1 MSNEDPRIT
10 TMRQQLG
17 RLETVKARA
26 NADYMQA
33 LENGDDDSA
42 CVAAQEYAN
51 ADQERVN
58 LVNTAQRI
66 AYAEQVSAPRQPT
79 REELNAM
86 PIEQMTEDQR
96 HWWFSQ
102 QSKHGFDSDAYRAG
116 KIHVATNPSRGR

>member
-1 MSNEDPRIT
+1 MGNEDPRIT

-42 CVAAQEYAN
+42 CMAAQEYAN

-58 LVNTAQRI
+58 LLNTAQRI
-66 AYAEQVSAPRQPT
+66 AYSEQAAVPRQPS
-79 REELNAM
+79 REELNNM
-86 PIEQMTEDQR
+86 RLEDMTEPQR
-96 HWWFSQ
+96 EWWFSQ
-102 QSKHGFDSDAYRAG
+102 QSKHGFDRDGYLAG
-116 KIHVATNPSRGR
+116 KIHVANNPTRGR

>member
-1 MSNEDPRIT
+1 MSEDPRIT

-42 CVAAQEYAN
+42 CMAAQEYAN

-58 LVNTAQRI
+58 LLNTAQRI
-66 AYAEQVSAPRQPT
+66 AYAEQAAAPQQPS
-79 REELNAM
+79 REQLNAM
-86 PIEQMTEDQR
+86 KLEDMTEPQR

-102 QSKHGFDSDAYRAG
+102 QSKHGFDNDSYQLG
-116 KIHVATNPSRGR
+116 KIHVQNNPSRGR